1 MEDEAATM
9 RSVWNLQ
16 HLASFILQKQKGT
29 MLPMPVADT
38 HVHNGILLSHKK
50 TEIMSSAATCMDL
63 EVITRSQRKTNIV

>member
-29 MLPMPVADT
+29 MLPMPVAE
-38 HVHNGILLSHKK
+38 KK
-50 TEIMSSAATCMDL
+50 PFPLDHDMRRLDARCC
-63 EVITRSQRKTNIV
+63 